1 MSSKVKFIS
10 RRRKAELLRKLSEA
24 QEGSE
29 EAKSLREQLGHHAP
43 PDYAKIEAER
53 LAAEKAAKAV
63 VEKRL
68 AEEKARKEAEA
79 KAAAEKKRKAEEAA
93 KKKKAAAAKAKA
105 EAKKKKED

>member
-29 EAKSLREQLGHHAP
+29 EAKALREQLGHHAP

-53 LAAEKAAKAV
+53 LAAEKLNKAV

-68 AEEKARKEAEA
+68 AEEKA
-79 KAAAEKKRKAEEAA
+79 KAA
-93 KKKKAAAAKAKA
+93 A
-105 EAKKKKED
+105 EAKKKAATKKKAAPKKKTESKKEK

>member
-29 EAKSLREQLGHHAP
+29 EAKALREQLGHHAP

-53 LAAEKAAKAV
+53 LAAEKAAKAAE
-63 VEKRL
+63 EKRL

-79 KAAAEKKRKAEEAA
+79 KKKKEAEAKKKTEAA
-93 KKKKAAAAKAKA
+93 KKKATTSKKKTT
-105 EAKKKKED
+105 AKKEK

>member
-29 EAKSLREQLGHHAP
+29 EAKALREQLGHHAP
-43 PDYAKIEAER
+43 PDYAKIEADR
-53 LAAEKAAKAV
+53 LAAEKAAKAAE
-63 VEKRL
+63 EKRL

-79 KAAAEKKRKAEEAA
+79 KKKKEAEAKKKTEAA
-93 KKKKAAAAKAKA
+93 KKKATTSKKKTT
-105 EAKKKKED
+105 AKKEK

>member
-29 EAKSLREQLGHHAP
+29 EAKALRDQLGHHAP

-53 LAAEKAAKAV
+53 LAAEKAAKAAE
-63 VEKRL
+63 EKRL

-79 KAAAEKKRKAEEAA
+79 KKKKEAEAKKKTEAA
-93 KKKKAAAAKAKA
+93 KKKATTS
-105 EAKKKKED
+105 KKKTEAEKEE